1 MRQDLEADT
10 SISVYY
16 IARKSL
22 KKTPTRLCAIKNV
35 LTKLSKYS
43 KLYSVVT
50 INVCIIKYPYLFIYV
65 PLTSLYKCK

>member
-10 SISVYY
+10 SISEYY
-16 IARKSL
+16 IASKSL
-22 KKTPTRLCAIKNV
+22 KKPTRLCAIKNV